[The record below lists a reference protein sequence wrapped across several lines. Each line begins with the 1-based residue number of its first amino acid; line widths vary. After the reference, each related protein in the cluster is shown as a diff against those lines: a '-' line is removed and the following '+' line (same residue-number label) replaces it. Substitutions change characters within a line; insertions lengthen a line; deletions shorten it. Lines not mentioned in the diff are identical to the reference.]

1 MLMNESKRD
10 LNLSQLLN
18 LSMRIC
24 HGVCYI
30 PDRPGHN
37 RNATSDWLNFF
48 PVIAV
53 LPHLHPTLS
62 RHPGPKITALF
73 KQALSC

>member
-10 LNLSQLLN
+10 LNLIQLLN
-18 LSMRIC
+18 LSMAR
-24 HGVCYI
+24 GVLH
-30 PDRPGHN
+30 DRPGRNH
-37 RNATSDWLNFF
+37 NATSDWLNFF

-53 LPHLHPTLS
+53 LLHLHPTLS
-62 RHPGPKITALF
+62 RHRGPKITALF